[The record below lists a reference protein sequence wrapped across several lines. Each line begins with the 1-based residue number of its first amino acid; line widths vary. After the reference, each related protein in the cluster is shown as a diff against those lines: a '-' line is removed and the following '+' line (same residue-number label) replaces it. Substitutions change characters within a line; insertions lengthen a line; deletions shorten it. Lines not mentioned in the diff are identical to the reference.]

1 MVNALSSPSVDP
13 EDLFFAQFVT
23 SRNDEAA
30 RSLRTLIDLPAS
42 VGEIAGICKA
52 EHLPAMLLDLEG
64 KTVGEVDEEGRVTL
78 K

>member
-1 MVNALSSPSVDP
+1 MN
-13 EDLFFAQFVT
+13 EEEKRYFAQFVT

-42 VGEIAGICKA
+42 LEEISGICKA
-52 EHLPAMLLDLEG
+52 EGVPATLLDLEG
-64 KTVGEVDEEGRVTL
+64 VTIGEVGADGTVTL